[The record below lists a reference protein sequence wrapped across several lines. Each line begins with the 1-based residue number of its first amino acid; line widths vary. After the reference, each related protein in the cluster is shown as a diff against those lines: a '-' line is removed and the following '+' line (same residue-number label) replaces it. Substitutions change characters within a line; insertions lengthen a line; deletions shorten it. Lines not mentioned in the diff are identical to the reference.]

1 MRGKSERED
10 TGEGMLSSG
19 FQLRTTGSPSQA
31 RQANHPL
38 QSGNSGPD
46 ILSGWMERPRGG
58 PIIIAASIGASQY
71 FLTSVLLSSYTS
83 DLRILP
89 VGLSI

>member
-10 TGEGMLSSG
+10 TGAGMLSSG

-38 QSGNSGPD
+38 QSGTSGPD
-46 ILSGWMERPRGG
+46 ILSGWMETEGG
-58 PIIIAASIGASQY
+58 AIIIAASIGASQY
-71 FLTSVLLSSYTS
+71 FLTSILLSSNAS

>member
-19 FQLRTTGSPSQA
+19 FQLRTTGSLSQA

-38 QSGNSGPD
+38 QSVLPAAQTFCLD
-46 ILSGWMERPRGG
+46 GWRPRGG
-58 PIIIAASIGASQY
+58 PIIIVASIGASQY
-71 FLTSVLLSSYTS
+71 FLTSILLSSCAS
-83 DLRILP
+83 DLCTLP